1 MQGKWN
7 AHRNHGRYEGDL
19 ADGAA
24 RQVGHKV
31 LLQLLV
37 IGRFTH
43 DFKISEGK
51 ASRKQRR
58 QQESQGS
65 EANTRRRDAMAWRV
79 KGDASSLASRTMKSK
94 QRAPGSGSQ
103 LQRPAGAGRGGV
115 VFVCGKSKLS
125 SGMVWYVCMHGQQPL
140 WIGFGASTKVPR
152 WQSPS
157 IMHYTGHGPLVPLC
171 FPFRPSESSNTNNG
185 KMAERSK
192 APG

>member
-7 AHRNHGRYEGDL
+7 AHRNHSRYEGDL

-43 DFKISEGK
+43 SFGFPKVRQVANKGG
-51 ASRKQRR
+51 SR
-58 QQESQGS
+58 
-65 EANTRRRDAMAWRV
+65 RV
-79 KGDASSLASRTMKSK
+79 KGAKLTPDGATQWHGALRERRELTASTTMKSK

-115 VFVCGKSKLS
+115 AFVCGKAKLS
-125 SGMVWYVCMHGQQPL
+125 SGMVWYVCMYGQQPL
-140 WIGFGASTKVPR
+140 WIGFGASTEVPR
-152 WQSPS
+152 SR
-157 IMHYTGHGPLVPLC
+157 MHYTSHGPPVPLC
-171 FPFRPSESSNTNNG
+171 FPSRPSESSNTNNG